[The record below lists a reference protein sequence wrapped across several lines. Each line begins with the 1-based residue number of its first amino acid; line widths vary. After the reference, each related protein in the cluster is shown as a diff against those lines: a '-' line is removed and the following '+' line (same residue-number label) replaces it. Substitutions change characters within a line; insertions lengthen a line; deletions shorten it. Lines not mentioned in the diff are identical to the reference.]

1 MNGKSFPAPDL
12 LFDEEYADVFF
23 KWEDGTMI
31 PAHKNIV
38 FKRTDYFKLVCHMMC
53 IKFLQC
59 L

>member
-1 MNGKSFPAPDL
+1 MTEDIFYPNPDL

-38 FKRTDYFKLVCHMMC
+38 FKRAAYFK
-53 IKFLQC
+53 
-59 L
+59 